1 MLMLLAACTTV
12 ERPVWFDGIH
22 RVALHSVQIDGHRLA
37 YLDEG
42 SGSPLILIHG
52 FGGSMWQWEYQS
64 TALARGFRVV
74 TLDLLGS
81 GFSDK
86 PALEYRPEE
95 VLHFFRAFMD
105 ALRIERATL
114 VGNSMG
120 AGVAIGMALTAPER
134 VDRLVLISGLPADV
148 KGKLESPL
156 VRRALE
162 SSMPAWL
169 VRVGSWFVGSSAT
182 DRVLKEIVFDHSQLT
197 PAVLDRSRRNRRATN
212 YIGPVLAI
220 GRTVPIW
227 ESDYAP
233 RLSQVRQ
240 RTLVLW
246 GEEDRVF
253 PLTVGREFAA
263 SLPYAEFVAVPNA
276 GHIPM
281 WEQPDVVNRSI
292 LEFLDRP

>member
-1 MLMLLAACTTV
+1 MLFACAPS
-12 ERPVWFDGIH
+12 ELPRWFDGIH
-22 RVALHSVQIDGHRLA
+22 RVPLHTVQVDGHRLA

-42 SGSPLILIHG
+42 TGPPLILIHG

-64 TALARGFRVV
+64 TALATENRVV

-86 PALEYRPEE
+86 PDIAYRPEE
-95 VLHFFRAFMD
+95 VLHFFLGFMD

-120 AGVAIGMALTAPER
+120 GGVALAMALTAPER
-134 VDRLVLISGLPADV
+134 VDRLILIGGLPPHIKERLA
-148 KGKLESPL
+148 SPL
-156 VRRALE
+156 IRRALE
-162 SSMPAWL
+162 SSYPAWL
-169 VRVGSWFVGSSAT
+169 VRLGGWLAGSSAT
-182 DRVLKEIVFDHSQLT
+182 DRVLKEIVFDHSLLT
-197 PAVLDRSRRNRRATN
+197 SAVRDRSHRNRQRGN
-212 YIGPVLAI
+212 YLGPVLAL

-233 RLSQVRQ
+233 RLKEVGQQ
-240 RTLVLW
+240 TLVLW

-253 PLTVGREFAA
+253 PPEVGRDLAA
-263 SLPYAEFVAVPNA
+263 VLPNARFLAIPSA

-281 WEQPDVVNRSI
+281 WERPDVVNRHI
-292 LEFLDRP
+292 VEFLGLP

>member
-1 MLMLLAACTTV
+1 MLMLLAACTTA
-12 ERPVWFDGIH
+12 EFPVWFDGIH
-22 RVALHSVQIDGHRLA
+22 RVPLRSVQVEGHRLA

-42 SGSPLILIHG
+42 SGTPLILIHG

-64 TALARGFRVV
+64 TALARGFRVI

-81 GFSDK
+81 GLSDK
-86 PALEYRPEE
+86 PDLEYRPEE

-105 ALRIERATL
+105 ALQIDRATL

-120 AGVAIGMALTAPER
+120 AGVAIGMALTVPER
-134 VDRLVLISGLPADV
+134 VDRLVLISGFPAGV
-148 KGKLESPL
+148 KEKLASPL
-156 VRRALE
+156 VRRALD

-169 VRVGSWFVGSSAT
+169 VRVGGWFVGSSAT
-182 DRVLKEIVFDHSQLT
+182 DRVLKEIVYDQSQLT
-197 PAVLDRSRRNRRATN
+197 PAVLNRSGRNRRATN

-227 ESDYAP
+227 ESEYAP

-240 RTLVLW
+240 RTLVIW

-253 PLTVGREFAA
+253 PLTVGRELAA
-263 SLPYAEFVAVPNA
+263 TLPHAEFVAVPKT

-281 WEQPDVVNRSI
+281 WEQPEAVNRTI